1 MYYLFSLSL
10 VLHLLSALRVHLSLF
25 FCVIIPVFFFLFEI
39 RRLIRVALSQ
49 VRVRERETVNP

>member
-39 RRLIRVALSQ
+39 RRLIRVPLSQ
-49 VRVRERETVNP
+49 VRVKERETVNP